1 MSIVK
6 PYTFTAGT
14 KARANEVNANFD
26 TLYSQVNLNISDIA
40 TNSNEIDNL
49 ENNKAEVNGSSTQ
62 RFAVADATSSS
73 DAINKQTLEKAITP
87 LFGYINGLTI
97 TKDSDSPNDTII
109 VDIGSCYDST
119 NSKVLVLDASVSK
132 QNTNQGANTTYY
144 VYIIGTST
152 GNTTDIL
159 ISSTDVEPTLPTG
172 YTLYRLIGSYTT
184 DSDSNIRTIYS
195 YSNTNMQSET
205 FVSLSLNIGVG
216 TTNLLTYLPV
226 DDFTY
231 SVWVQANI
239 KATSNSEYYVRVNT
253 DIFPTA
259 TIIITDGDNDRE
271 SASAGFAV
279 VPVGKDRTIT
289 IANNGGLRECKLL
302 GYMRV

>member
-49 ENNKAEVNGSSTQ
+49 ENNKAEINGSSTQ

-87 LFGYINGLTI
+87 LFEYINGLTI
-97 TKDSDSPNDTII
+97 TKDSGSPNDTII

-119 NSKVLVLDASVSK
+119 NSRVLILDASVSK

-144 VYIIGTST
+144 VYIISTST

-184 DSDSNIRTIYS
+184 DSDSNINIITCLSNSISLSQITSLCVPDYS
-195 YSNTNMQSET
+195 RV
-205 FVSLSLNIGVG
+205 VSLSATAGDHTI
-216 TTNLLTYLPV
+216 PV
-226 DDFTY
+226 DALVF
-231 SVWVQANI
+231 VQDNANTG
-239 KATSNSEYYVRVNT
+239 TSNVTCNGQLVFYNDNDVNYTQPFGATFLAPKDSTVTLSRAYVRLQYY
-253 DIFPTA
+253 PLKGA
-259 TIIITDGDNDRE
+259 
-271 SASAGFAV
+271 
-279 VPVGKDRTIT
+279 
-289 IANNGGLRECKLL
+289 
-302 GYMRV
+302 

>member
-26 TLYSQVNLNISDIA
+26 TLYSQVNLNISDIL

-87 LFGYINGLTI
+87 LFGYINGLEI
-97 TKDSDSPNDTII
+97 TKDSGSPNDTII

-119 NSKVLVLDASVSK
+119 SSKVLVLDASVSK
-132 QNTNQGANTTYY
+132 QNANQGANTTYY

-172 YTLYRLIGSYTT
+172 YTLYRLIGNYTT
-184 DSDSNIRTIYS
+184 NSDSNINIITCLSNSITYNSSQITSFCVPDYSRAVSMGKTPGNYTI
-195 YSNTNMQSET
+195 
-205 FVSLSLNIGVG
+205 
-216 TTNLLTYLPV
+216 PV
-226 DDFTY
+226 DAECYVYNLWRGYDVTVTCNGQPVY
-231 SVWVQANI
+231 SKVNNVNYFQPCSGVFLAP
-239 KATSNSEYYVRVNT
+239 KNSTVNLSAELDVFKYY
-253 DIFPTA
+253 PLKGA
-259 TIIITDGDNDRE
+259 
-271 SASAGFAV
+271 
-279 VPVGKDRTIT
+279 
-289 IANNGGLRECKLL
+289 
-302 GYMRV
+302 